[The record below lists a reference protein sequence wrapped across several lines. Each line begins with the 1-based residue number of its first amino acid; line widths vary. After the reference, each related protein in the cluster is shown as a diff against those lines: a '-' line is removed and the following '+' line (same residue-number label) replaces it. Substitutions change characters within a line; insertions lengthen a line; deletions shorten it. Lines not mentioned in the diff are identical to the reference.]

1 MLQDMTGGWHEEEA
15 WRGDKNSK
23 RSPFCQGLFSV
34 KRWHISWCMPLLP
47 CSFFLVVWKVSSM
60 GLNVPNAEV
69 YFDFSC
75 TCTHFVVLSLPLRWQ
90 LNNNSCLTGLWS
102 ATQSHPHILP
112 RLCVSATAFKTLIH
126 LALME
131 SSSRLSSALTI
142 FGGVLSCKLPRSH
155 LYCPASRLPLRSVY
169 LSRWSLSVGR
179 CPYISI
185 QSFPLSVYHD
195 C

>member
-1 MLQDMTGGWHEEEA
+1 MYATLT
-15 WRGDKNSK
+15 
-23 RSPFCQGLFSV
+23 LF
-34 KRWHISWCMPLLP
+34 
-47 CSFFLVVWKVSSM
+47 FFLVVWKVSSM
-60 GLNVPNAEV
+60 GLNVPNTEV

-75 TCTHFVVLSLPLRWQ
+75 TCTHFAVLSLPLQWQ
-90 LNNNSCLTGLWS
+90 LNNNICLTGLWS

-185 QSFPLSVYHD
+185 QSFPLSVYHG